1 MLLLTS
7 IVLAALAVATLIALA
22 LRRRRVERKRLA
34 QERLARE
41 QVARK
46 AAASAPKQAPHEI
59 DLSQSDVISIRGEI
73 DRCIAQCRWEEGA
86 KWAAHAIQTQP
97 KQLDFRLKLA
107 EIHCRAGHRREFLA
121 VFEALQRRLPVHD
134 ERRQRLLALAREILP
149 EPPR

>member
-1 MLLLTS
+1 MLLLAFG
-7 IVLAALAVATLIALA
+7 VLAALAAVTAIALG
-22 LRRRRVERKRLA
+22 LRRQRIERKRLA
-34 QERLARE
+34 RERAARE

-46 AAASAPKQAPHEI
+46 AAASAPTQPAQAI
-59 DLSQSDVISIRGEI
+59 DLSQSAVISIQGEI
-73 DRCIAQCRWEEGA
+73 DRCISQGRWDEGA

-97 KQLDFRLKLA
+97 DQPDFRLKLA

-121 VFEALQRRLPVHD
+121 VFEDLRRRLPVHD